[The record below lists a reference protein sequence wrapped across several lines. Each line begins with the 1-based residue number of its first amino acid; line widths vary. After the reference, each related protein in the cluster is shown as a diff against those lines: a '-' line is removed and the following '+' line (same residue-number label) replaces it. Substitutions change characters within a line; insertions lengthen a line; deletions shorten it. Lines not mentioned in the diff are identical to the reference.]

1 MISGSRNFAPRGS
14 RARVRLGLVATV
26 VVASTTLSSACSIA
40 PDSAPRDIA
49 SEDRDLLISGTAT
62 ADEASGEALVYLV
75 APNEPGQ
82 QRQLRSVQRDVAAT
96 PEAVLDALFTGPS
109 QGELDSRF
117 VSAVPAETRLLSAR
131 RAGNIL
137 FVDISGEINDLT
149 GEALSLAVAQ
159 IVFTASELPG
169 VQVVR
174 LRVNGDDQ
182 AWPRGEG
189 QSRQGDLRVF
199 DFPGLV
205 ETRQPP
211 YPAIASA

>member
-1 MISGSRNFAPRGS
+1 MRCRPRI
-14 RARVRLGLVATV
+14 RCTVATV
-26 VVASTTLSSACSIA
+26 VTALFVASACSIA
-40 PDSAPRDIA
+40 PDSEPRDVA
-49 SEDRDLLISGTAT
+49 SEERDLLLAGTAT

-82 QRQLRSVQRDVAAT
+82 QRQLRSVQRDVPTTAD
-96 PEAVLDALFTGPS
+96 AVLGALLTGPS

-117 VSAVPAETRLLSAR
+117 VSALPAETRLLSAR

-137 FVDISGEINDLT
+137 FVDISDEINDLT
-149 GEALSLAVAQ
+149 GEALTLAVAQ
-159 IVFTASELPG
+159 IVFTAAELPG

-205 ETRQPP
+205 ETRQPA